1 MCICP
6 CRVIYNFSF
15 LFISF
20 KISKRSI
27 YYLYSKSYSGTS
39 LAVQWLRLCAPNA
52 GNMALI
58 PNRGTKISPEA
69 QHGQKNSKTTLSFQ
83 SALWRKVS
91 TRSPTFPSSEEHS
104 ALKRQ
109 WRKACW
115 GSPPWQRAFRKDSTA
130 LPSAAA
136 ALGNAQK
143 PPQRSKRHWMRPPRP
158 AGTVPA
164 ARTCDLIK
172 SSRHLME
179 ETPLFSRLHRWA
191 NWSLE
196 RS

>member
-58 PNRGTKISPEA
+58 PNRGTKISPDA

-91 TRSPTFPSSEEHS
+91 ARSPTFPSSEEHS

-115 GSPPWQRAFRKDSTA
+115 GSPPWQRGFCKDIDSPSQGRCRSRKCSETTA
-130 LPSAAA
+130 VQQATLNEASP
-136 ALGNAQK
+136 
-143 PPQRSKRHWMRPPRP
+143 
-158 AGTVPA
+158 
-164 ARTCDLIK
+164 
-172 SSRHLME
+172 SSRHCASS
-179 ETPLFSRLHRWA
+179 PHVWPH
-191 NWSLE
+191 
-196 RS
+196 